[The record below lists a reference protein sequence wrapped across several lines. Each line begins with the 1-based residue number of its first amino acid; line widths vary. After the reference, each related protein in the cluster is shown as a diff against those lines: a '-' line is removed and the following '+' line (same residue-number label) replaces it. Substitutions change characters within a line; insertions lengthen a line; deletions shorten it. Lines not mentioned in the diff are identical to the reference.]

1 MPGSDDVDHEPLEP
15 KREVATPDPMAAWRP
30 HLWSPSEATLP
41 NWRETSRMP
50 PKKNRLWEFLVR
62 ALLRVRR
69 NR

>member
-1 MPGSDDVDHEPLEP
+1 MAGPDNSESEPSGP
-15 KREVATPDPMAAWRP
+15 KREDATPDPMAAWRP
-30 HLWSPSEATLP
+30 YLWSPTEATLP

-50 PKKNRLWEFLVR
+50 PKKNRLWEFLAR